1 MSTTTD
7 DYLGSAYSEEDKIRL
22 RRDVVDLPPQLVSFF
37 QQYVHN
43 YLPARQNTV
52 SPSYLHVE
60 GLHPERLP
68 QSLLQDEEALGQ
80 TEEWPVRNAT
90 DEDEARAAK
99 TVDCIAKT
107 MFGQGVY
114 ENVRR
119 YYKIRGTTRPIR
131 VSATDR
137 FTSRA
142 VEFYVKRPDINRL
155 IGNFIY
161 SVIAKEPTDIEFAG
175 PRRQLARY
183 AFNRACFVEETVPG
197 TQVTDSLDRRLLGP
211 QKSNDDT
218 NHEFNRKR
226 YIDGLVRASVHVD
239 FMGIFRDVS
248 RPANRIMDGQYRTC
262 LFDFNIIYNAPLEAS
277 QNALI
282 NHLVKHGVDMDGHLF
297 EVQCDEMRN
306 VRVNVEQ
313 SQAMRKLAT
322 IAGDLPDFSGN
333 TLNERI
339 RMWYDA
345 TSFEDYVAR
354 KLDEYK
360 QVGKRMKGS
369 HLRQSGRIPRQD

>member
-1 MSTTTD
+1 MASTTD
-7 DYLGSAYSEEDKIRL
+7 DYLGSVYSEEDKLRL
-22 RRDVVDLPPQLVSFF
+22 RRDVVDLPPRLVSFF

-68 QSLLQDEEALGQ
+68 QSLMQSEEALGQ

-90 DEDEARAAK
+90 DEDEVRAAK
-99 TVDCIAKT
+99 TVDCIAKS

-119 YYKIRGTTRPIR
+119 WYKIHGTTQPIR
-131 VSATDR
+131 VSARDR

-161 SVIAKEPTDIEFAG
+161 SVIAKEPQDREFTG
-175 PRRQLARY
+175 QSRQLARY

-197 TQVTDSLDRRLLGP
+197 TQVTERLEARILAAP
-211 QKSNDDT
+211 QSFDDT
-218 NHEFNRKR
+218 SHCFNRER
-226 YIDGLVRASVHVD
+226 YIEGLVRASMHVD
-239 FMGIFRDVS
+239 FMGIFQDVS
-248 RPANRIMDGQYRTC
+248 RTANRIMDSQYRTC
-262 LFDFNIIYNAPLEAS
+262 LFDFNIIYNAPLAGN

-282 NHLVKHGVDMDGHLF
+282 SHLLKYGVQMNDHLF

-313 SQAMRKLAT
+313 SQAMRKLVT

-333 TLNERI
+333 TINERI
-339 RMWYDA
+339 KKWYNA
-345 TSFEDYVAR
+345 TSFEDYIAR
-354 KLDEYK
+354 KLDEYT
-360 QVGKRMKGS
+360 QTGKRMKGS
-369 HLRQSGRIPRQD
+369 HLRQSGRIPRKN

>member
-1 MSTTTD
+1 MSTTTQ
-7 DYLGSAYSEEDKIRL
+7 DYLGSAYSEQDKIRL
-22 RRDVVDLPPQLVSFF
+22 RRDVVNLPAQLVSFF

-60 GLHPERLP
+60 GLSPERLP
-68 QSLLQDEEALGQ
+68 KALLESEKALEE

-119 YYKIRGTTRPIR
+119 WYKIHGTTQPIR
-131 VSATDR
+131 VSAADR
-137 FTSRA
+137 FTRRP

-161 SVIAKEPTDIEFAG
+161 SVIAKEPDDLEFEG

-183 AFNRACFVEETVPG
+183 AFNRAVFVEETVPG
-197 TQVTDSLDRRLLGP
+197 TQVTERLERSLLAPAVTDSQNHDR
-211 QKSNDDT
+211 QQ
-218 NHEFNRKR
+218 

-248 RPANRIMDGQYRTC
+248 RTANRIMDSRHRTC
-262 LFDFNIIYNAPLEAS
+262 LFDFNILHNAPLGS
-277 QNALI
+277 GQNALI
-282 NHLVKHGVDMDGHLF
+282 ALLLKHGVEMDDRLF

-313 SQAMRKLAT
+313 SAAMRKLVK
-322 IAGDLPDFSGN
+322 IAGDLPDFTGQ

-345 TSFEDYVAR
+345 VNYEEFVAR

-360 QVGKRMKGS
+360 QTGKRMKGS